1 VRIAL
6 CNEVVAELPFERQC
20 ALAAALGYD
29 GIELA
34 PFTLDSG
41 APHLLPAARRAEVRR
56 AAAAAE
62 LPITSLH
69 WLLVAPAGLSI
80 TDADAGVRARTLD
93 LMERLVGL
101 AADLGAR
108 VLVHGSP
115 SQRRLRSPGDAG
127 RAEEAMAR
135 AGEWAA
141 AAGLTY
147 CLEPLSPRETDWAT
161 TVEEAAGIVRRVGS
175 PGLRTML
182 DCCAAGNGEAEPA
195 AALLERWMPSG
206 LLAHVHLNDRNRRA
220 PGQGADRFGPVLA
233 ALRRAGYGG
242 WCAVEP
248 FEYVPDGPGAAA
260 RAIGY
265 LRGIE
270 EDIEA

>member
-1 VRIAL
+1 MRIAL
-6 CNEVVAELPFERQC
+6 CNEVLAELPFERQC
-20 ALAAALGYD
+20 VLAAALGYD
-29 GIELA
+29 GVEVA
-34 PFTLDSG
+34 PFTLDRE
-41 APHLLPAARRAEVRR
+41 APHLLSAARRAEARS
-56 AAAAAE
+56 AAAAAG
-62 LPITSLH
+62 LPIVSLH
-69 WLLVAPAGLSI
+69 WLLVAPEGLSI
-80 TDADAGVRARTLD
+80 SHAEAAVRARTLD
-93 LMERLVGL
+93 VMERLVGL

-115 SQRRLRSPGDAG
+115 GQRRVRTPGDAG

-161 TVEEAAGIVRRVGS
+161 TVAEAAAIVRRAGS

-182 DCCAAGNGEAEPA
+182 DCCAAGNGEAEAP
-195 AALLERWMPSG
+195 AALLERWLPSG
-206 LLAHVHLNDRNRRA
+206 LLAHIHLNDRNRRA
-220 PGQGADRFGPVLA
+220 PSQGADRFGPVLG
-233 ALRRAGYGG
+233 ALHRAGYGG

-248 FEYVPDGPGAAA
+248 FDYVPDGPGAAA

-265 LRGIE
+265 LRGLE
-270 EDIEA
+270 EGMEP

>member
-1 VRIAL
+1 MVSD
-6 CNEVVAELPFERQC
+6 LPFEGQC

-29 GIELA
+29 GMEVA
-34 PFTLDSG
+34 PVTLDRE
-41 APHLLPAARRAEVRR
+41 APHLLPASRRAAARR
-56 AAAAAE
+56 AAAAAGM
-62 LPITSLH
+62 PIASLH
-69 WLLVAPAGLSI
+69 WLLVAPEGLSI
-80 TDADAGVRARTLD
+80 TDADVGVRARTLD
-93 LMERLVGL
+93 VVERLVGL

-115 SQRRLRSPGDAG
+115 GQRRLRSPGDAE

-141 AAGLTY
+141 KAGVVY

-161 TVEEAAGIVRRVGS
+161 TVAEAAGIVRRVGS

-182 DCCAAGNGEAEPA
+182 DCCATGNGEAEPA
-195 AALLERWMPSG
+195 ASLLERWLPSG
-206 LLAHVHLNDRNRRA
+206 LLAHVHLNDRNRRG

-265 LRGIE
+265 LRGADE
-270 EDIEA
+270 GGGS